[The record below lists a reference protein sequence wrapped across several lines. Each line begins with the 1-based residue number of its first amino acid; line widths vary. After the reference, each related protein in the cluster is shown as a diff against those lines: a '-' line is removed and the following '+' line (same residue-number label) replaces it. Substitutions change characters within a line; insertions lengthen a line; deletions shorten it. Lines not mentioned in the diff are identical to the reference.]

1 MSKSNNYQNY
11 YKNPKNEEV
20 VNESV
25 NAQTEEIQPVELEK
39 TTAKETEQIKEVPQP
54 KRAKVAG
61 AKLVNMRENPNKSA
75 TVIDKLKEGTIVE
88 LGESTVVGP
97 EWSHIK
103 YGNKTGFMMSMFL
116 KEI

>member
-1 MSKSNNYQNY
+1 MSKNKNYQNFY
-11 YKNPKNEEV
+11 NAPVTEEVPNVSEEV
-20 VNESV
+20 VKDIHTDEQAKEEAN
-25 NAQTEEIQPVELEK
+25 TEETREEAPH
-39 TTAKETEQIKEVPQP
+39 T